1 LSHPLANQK
10 FCFYCGKSLSRKTK
24 TKDHVQ
30 PKSRNGSPTSR
41 RNIVDACHP
50 CNQLK
55 GCLTL
60 EEFRVVCAY
69 RAGYI
74 KKAKMRFPGET
85 RKKWSEAT

>member
-1 LSHPLANQK
+1 VSHPQAAPNR
-10 FCFYCGKSLSRKTK
+10 CFYCDKALSRKTK

-30 PKSRNGSPTSR
+30 PKSRNGSPTSK

-50 CNQLK
+50 CNTLK

-60 EEFRVVCAY
+60 EEFRVVMAY

-74 KKAKMRFPGET
+74 SRAKMRFPGENR
-85 RKKWSEAT
+85 RKWTED